1 MPKKRSFGNKIL
13 TLIFNVLQLGA
24 CGFLVY
30 SASLLSDIETKWVYL
45 GIAVLILMNIAFIFF
60 LRKLTKK
67 PKVYKFIIFIALSLI
82 LTIAQA
88 GLGYYVFRGYSSLN
102 SINKSR
108 VTYESNLVV
117 MKNSNISKVDDL
129 KGKNIGIVND
139 KTSIDGYILGLDIIN
154 DNKLND
160 IATVVEYESSSNLV
174 ADLYSGKIDAMII
187 SNNYVSMF
195 KSIESYT
202 KIADETSVIA
212 KKEKTYSK
220 SEIAKHTG
228 DEIINFNESNS
239 VTEPFTVL
247 IMGIDSTSE
256 TLEKNATGNGDALML
271 VTFNPKTFNATILSI
286 PRDTYV
292 PIACFAN
299 QKENKITHAA
309 WNGESCMI
317 KTIQNF
323 TGINIDYYVKIN
335 FKGVVKLVD
344 ALGGITVNVP
354 DGINFCEQNS
364 DRLFG
369 EYEQCISPGVQNLSG
384 EQALALARH
393 RKTLPTGDFQR
404 GLNQQLVVQGMLN
417 KLKSVTSANKALE
430 ILNALSNSMDTNFT
444 TKQLLSFY
452 DIVKNLFLT
461 SSNSD
466 NIINM
471 QQLYLSGTSQMIY
484 DESIGLVLYNFIPNQ
499 SSLKQITDEMKK
511 NLGLLEAPATIKTLD
526 FNIEDPFSM
535 KTIGTDNLSATK
547 TYSLLPNFVGK
558 SIDYAKSYLSSYGIK
573 VNVTEKESTSGTDGQ
588 IISQNLPESKRID
601 LIGSDGITFEVI
613 KLKASDNKPTDDD
626 NDDNNGDSKITFSSS
641 IPNTQN
647 ISSTETYVEYSDL
660 ANYITVNEDG
670 KDVTDQA
677 TFSTSYSD
685 PGITSNTPG
694 TYTVTYKVTY
704 KSVTKEFTK
713 KVIISE

>member
-45 GIAVLILMNIAFIFF
+45 GIALLILMNIAFIFF

-174 ADLYSGKIDAMII
+174 DDLYSGKIDAMII

-239 VTEPFTVL
+239 ITEPFTVL

-369 EYEQCISPGVQNLSG
+369 EYEQCISPGVQNLNG

-444 TKQLLSFY
+444 TKQILSFY
-452 DIVKNLFLT
+452 DIAKNLFLT
-461 SSNSD
+461 STTD
-466 NIINM
+466 NLINM
-471 QQLYLSGTSQMIY
+471 KQLYLQGASQMIY
-484 DESIGLVLYNFIPNQ
+484 DEGLGMTLYNYIPNQ
-499 SSLKQITDEMKK
+499 ESLDLVIKAMKQNLELEEVEHVKK
-511 NLGLLEAPATIKTLD
+511 ME
-526 FNIEDPFSM
+526 FSIEDPFKLETVGSNVE
-535 KTIGTDNLSATK
+535 TATK
-547 TYSLLPNFVGK
+547 TYTLLPSFIGESESYARSWLSNNGISVTTTTKEVG
-558 SIDYAKSYLSSYGIK
+558 
-573 VNVTEKESTSGTDGQ
+573 SGYYDGQ
-588 IISQNLPESKRID
+588 IIDQSYSANKRLD
-601 LIGSDGITFEVI
+601 LISGSVNLTVAKVVQVETPKSTTDNGGSSNSTNNNSSN
-613 KLKASDNKPTDDD
+613 KNNSTSDKTNDKDNSDKSDDEKD
-626 NDDNNGDSKITFSSS
+626 ND
-641 IPNTQN
+641 
-647 ISSTETYVEYSDL
+647 STVDLPSD
-660 ANYITVNEDG
+660 
-670 KDVTDQA
+670 
-677 TFSTSYSD
+677 
-685 PGITSNTPG
+685 
-694 TYTVTYKVTY
+694 
-704 KSVTKEFTK
+704 
-713 KVIISE
+713 IIQ